1 MTRNHEKLVRE
12 RGISK
17 RGQGQEG
24 WREEEIERTSEK
36 ERKKIEKRE
45 IGEREKKMRK
55 KREKREFGERE
66 RQRQREREKIF

>member
-1 MTRNHEKLVRE
+1 MRE
-12 RGISK
+12 RGTSK

-45 IGEREKKMRK
+45 TGEREKKTRK
-55 KREKREFGERE
+55 KREKRESGEKRKRERE
-66 RQRQREREKIF
+66 RERRYFD

>member
-1 MTRNHEKLVRE
+1 MRE

-17 RGQGQEG
+17 RGQGQES
-24 WREEEIERTSEK
+24 WREEEIERSSEK

-55 KREKREFGERE
+55 KSEKREFGERE
-66 RQRQREREKIF
+66 REKIF

>member
-1 MTRNHEKLVRE
+1 MRE